1 MIDKIQ
7 ILDNN
12 IIELAKTLHT
22 EQNTKIA
29 KFLTEFG
36 GKKGVIIFVIISIA
50 IILLYYFKQSKK
62 EKLHKE
68 EDVTMFKTRMKGYIV
83 AASVPVSIGIS
94 VIVKTIIKTLVSRP
108 RPNAFPEIMIETGKS
123 FPSGHS
129 IGIATMA
136 TILIYFVI
144 ISEINRVLKYILVTF
159 LVLLS
164 LLIASTRLYMG
175 VHYLSDVVVGLI
187 LGYIIGIVCMFGVEK
202 SKKII
207 DEKY

>member
-12 IIELAKTLHT
+12 IIELAKTFHT

-36 GKKGVIIFVIISIA
+36 GKKGVIVFTIITM
-50 IILLYYFKQSKK
+50 IIIMIYYMKKSKK
-62 EKLHKE
+62 KKLHKE
-68 EDVTMFKTRMKGYIV
+68 EDVSMFKARITGYAV
-83 AASVPVSIGIS
+83 ALSVPITLGIAVVTKT
-94 VIVKTIIKTLVSRP
+94 VIKMLVNRP
-108 RPNAFPEIMIETGKS
+108 RPNAFPEIMVETGKS

-129 IGIATMA
+129 TGVAAMM

-144 ISEINRVLKYILVTF
+144 ISDMNRVLKYILVT
-159 LVLLS
+159 LLILFS
-164 LLIASTRLYMG
+164 IVIASTRLYMG
-175 VHYLSDVVVGLI
+175 VHYLSDVIAGLT
-187 LGYIIGIVCMFGVEK
+187 LGYIIGTLCMFGVEK
-202 SKKII
+202 AKKII

>member
-22 EQNTKIA
+22 EQNTKIV

-36 GKKGVIIFVIISIA
+36 GKKGVIVFTILAIMVILA
-50 IILLYYFKQSKK
+50 YYIKQSKK

-68 EDVTMFKTRMKGYIV
+68 EDVSMFKTRVKGYVV
-83 AASVPVSIGIS
+83 AASVPVTIGIS
-94 VIVKTIIKTLVSRP
+94 VIVKSVIKAVVNRP

-129 IGIATMA
+129 IGIATISA
-136 TILIYFVI
+136 ILIYFII
-144 ISEINRVLKYILVTF
+144 ISDINRVIKYILVTL
-159 LVLLS
+159 LVLFS
-164 LLIASTRLYMG
+164 LVIASTRLYMG
-175 VHYLSDVVVGLI
+175 VHYLSDVIVGLI
-187 LGYIIGIVCMFGVEK
+187 LGYIIGILCMFGVEK
-202 SKKII
+202 AKKII

>member
-12 IIELAKTLHT
+12 IIELAKTFHT

-36 GKKGVIIFVIISIA
+36 GKKGVIAFTIITM
-50 IILLYYFKQSKK
+50 IIIMIYYMKKSKK
-62 EKLHKE
+62 KKLHKE
-68 EDVTMFKTRMKGYIV
+68 EDISMFKARITGYAV
-83 AASVPVSIGIS
+83 ALSVPITLGIAVVTKS
-94 VIVKTIIKTLVSRP
+94 VIKFLVSRP
-108 RPNAFPEIMIETGKS
+108 RPNAFPEIMVETGKS

-129 IGIATMA
+129 IGVATMV

-144 ISEINRVLKYILVTF
+144 ISDMNRVLKYILVT
-159 LVLLS
+159 LLILFS
-164 LLIASTRLYMG
+164 IVIASTRLYMG
-175 VHYLSDVVVGLI
+175 VHYLSDVIAGLT
-187 LGYIIGIVCMFGVEK
+187 LGYIIGTLCMFGVEK
-202 SKKII
+202 AKKII